1 MKKSLTLS
9 PTNKPEICDVFLGDG
24 FKLLNIGKYN
34 STNKTFSTFRTEKKH
49 LHRKSGSL
57 SVNLQVLNELNPSW
71 IEIIYESSAGKRKLQ
86 ISKNY
91 LIHFGRQH
99 AFRETNFEPQIFL
112 ELERWN
118 LTDAIRFEKQI
129 HLQQSLSFA

>member
-1 MKKSLTLS
+1 MKNLSLS
-9 PTNKPEICDVFLGDG
+9 PTNKPGVYRVCLSDG
-24 FKLLNIGKYN
+24 FSQKIIG
-34 STNKTFSTFRTEKKH
+34 TFNEASKIFSCYRIEGKH
-49 LHRKSGSL
+49 LHRQSGSL
-57 SVNLQVLNELNPSW
+57 AVNLQVLNELNPSW
-71 IEIIYESSAGKRKLQ
+71 IEIVYESSAGKRKLQ

-118 LTDAIRFEKQI
+118 LTDAIRYEQQ
-129 HLQQSLSFA
+129 LSSQQSFRFA